1 MLILVAV
8 TVNLANENG
17 GLFVKTREAKQDT
30 AYKSEEENLLMYI
43 YGEGVY
49 DATTGKVNLTKLE
62 ERLNNSGEW
71 GTTAIVGTEL
81 TVVGKQS
88 GEIHKINEDGIIT
101 KKNIPSEVTI
111 TEENYGDKVAYSA
124 GEVDDW
130 KIFYKDDSY
139 VYIITSDYLNNENLP
154 TGLNMSKH
162 GENGAYWASEDN
174 FTSTGASNIT
184 AEVANKYNLSW
195 LNSNTSSINPNARAT
210 ADLLNVSAWTAKF
223 GNASKGIEAIGG
235 PTLEMWVKSWN
246 AKSTLQLKTE
256 YDSTGYYI
264 GPTTTTESLS
274 EINDEEDSAKGGKE
288 VELSSDTNLY
298 SEGSLY
304 FPYISIHN
312 GCFGYWLASPSG
324 GGANYITIVGAA
336 GDGGYIGDPGGNAYS
351 DYVNSV
357 RPLVSIPSSLIG
369 EKDESGAWTVNLD

>member
-1 MLILVAV
+1 MLILVGV
-8 TVNLANENG
+8 TINLATNG
-17 GLFVKTREAKQDT
+17 GLFEKSRTASKDT
-30 AYKSEEENLLMYI
+30 EQKKILEELIAMAEFDNDGKINVDSLI
-43 YGEGVY
+43 
-49 DATTGKVNLTKLE
+49 GKVTEKYVGSDYDT
-62 ERLNNSGEW
+62 NSSK
-71 GTTAIVGTEL
+71 L
-81 TVVGKQS
+81 TVKGNK
-88 GEIHKINEDGIIT
+88 GEFYYKVTETEISLWKENTTPTAKIT
-101 KKNIPSEVTI
+101 A
-111 TEENYGDKVAYSA
+111 ENYGDKVAYSA
-124 GEVDDW
+124 GGVDDW

-154 TGLNMSKH
+154 TGLNMSKQ
-162 GENGAYWASEDN
+162 GENSAYWASKDN

-195 LNSNTSSINPNARAT
+195 LNSNTSSTNPNARAT

-223 GNASKGIEAIGG
+223 GNASKGIEAIGS

-264 GPTTTTESLS
+264 GPTTTESLS
-274 EINDEEDSAKGGKE
+274 EIAAEGDSAKGGKE
-288 VELSSDTNLY
+288 VEVSSDYNLY

-304 FPYISIHN
+304 FPYTSSHN
-312 GCFGYWLASPSG
+312 GCSGYWLASPSMG
-324 GGANYITIVGAA
+324 GPNYMTIVA
-336 GDGGYIGDPGGNAYS
+336 GGYVGQPGCY
-351 DYVNSV
+351 DYADITNSV

>member
-124 GEVDDW
+124 GGVDDW

-184 AEVANKYNLSW
+184 AKVANKYNLSW
-195 LNSNTSSINPNARAT
+195 LNSNTSSTNPNARAT

-256 YDSTGYYI
+256 YNSTGYYI

-274 EINDEEDSAKGGKE
+274 EIDDEEDSAKGGKE
-288 VELSSDTNLY
+288 VEVSSDTNLY

-304 FPYISIHN
+304 FPYISTHN

-324 GGANYITIVGAA
+324 GGANYITIVDA
-336 GDGGYIGDPGGNAYS
+336 GGYIGDPGGTAYS

>member
-1 MLILVAV
+1 MLILVGV
-8 TVNLANENG
+8 TINLAANG
-17 GLFVKTREAKQDT
+17 GLFEKSRTASKDT
-30 AYKSEEENLLMYI
+30 EQKKILEELIAMAEFDNDGKINVDSLI
-43 YGEGVY
+43 
-49 DATTGKVNLTKLE
+49 GKVTEKYVGSDYDT
-62 ERLNNSGEW
+62 NSSK
-71 GTTAIVGTEL
+71 L
-81 TVVGKQS
+81 TVKGNK
-88 GEIHKINEDGIIT
+88 GEFYYKVTETEISLWKENTTPTAKIT
-101 KKNIPSEVTI
+101 A
-111 TEENYGDKVAYSA
+111 ENYGDKVAYSA
-124 GEVDDW
+124 GGVDDW

-154 TGLNMSKH
+154 TDLNMGKYD
-162 GENGAYWASEDN
+162 ENHPYSAYWASEDN

-184 AEVANKYNLSW
+184 AEVANKYGLSW
-195 LNSNTSSINPNARAT
+195 LNSNVSSTNPNARAT
-210 ADLLNVSAWTAKF
+210 ADLLNASAWTAKF

-256 YDSTGYYI
+256 YNSTGYYI

-274 EINDEEDSAKGGKE
+274 EINDEEDSAKGGKDVE
-288 VELSSDTNLY
+288 VSSDTNLY

-324 GGANYITIVGAA
+324 GGANYITIV
-336 GDGGYIGDPGGNAYS
+336 DYGGYIGDPGGNAYS

>member
-1 MLILVAV
+1 MLILVGV
-8 TVNLANENG
+8 TINLATNG
-17 GLFVKTREAKQDT
+17 GLFEKSRTASKDT
-30 AYKSEEENLLMYI
+30 EQKKILEELIAMAEFDNDGKINVDSLI
-43 YGEGVY
+43 
-49 DATTGKVNLTKLE
+49 GKVTEKYVGSDYDT
-62 ERLNNSGEW
+62 NSSK
-71 GTTAIVGTEL
+71 L
-81 TVVGKQS
+81 TVKGNK
-88 GEIHKINEDGIIT
+88 GEFYYKVTETEISLWKENTTLTAKIT
-101 KKNIPSEVTI
+101 A
-111 TEENYGDKVAYSA
+111 ENYGDKVAYSA

-274 EINDEEDSAKGGKE
+274 KINDEEDSAKGGKE
-288 VELSSDTNLY
+288 VEVSSDTNLY

>member
-17 GLFVKTREAKQDT
+17 RLFVKTREAKQDT

-43 YGEGVY
+43 YGEDVY

-88 GEIHKINEDGIIT
+88 GEIHKINENGIIT
-101 KKNIPSEVTI
+101 KKNTPSEVTI
-111 TEENYGDKVAYSA
+111 TAENYGDKVAYSA
-124 GEVDDW
+124 GGVDDW

-154 TGLNMSKH
+154 IDLNMGKY
-162 GENGAYWASEDN
+162 ENHPYSAYWASEDN

-184 AEVANKYNLSW
+184 AEVANKYGLGW
-195 LNSNTSSINPNARAT
+195 LNSNVSSTNPNARAT

-223 GNASKGIEAIGG
+223 GNESKGIEAIGG

-246 AKSTLQLKTE
+246 EKSTLQLKIE
-256 YDSTGYYI
+256 NNSVGYYV
-264 GPTTTTESLS
+264 GPTTTESLS
-274 EINDEEDSAKGGKE
+274 GIADEKDSEKGGYYTE
-288 VELSSDTNLY
+288 IESDTNLY
-298 SEGSLY
+298 NSGSLY
-304 FPYISIHN
+304 FPYISDYSS
-312 GCFGYWLASPSG
+312 CFGYWLASPS
-324 GGANYITIVGAA
+324 ANRY
-336 GDGGYIGDPGGNAYS
+336 
-351 DYVNSV
+351 
-357 RPLVSIPSSLIG
+357 
-369 EKDESGAWTVNLD
+369 